1 MPLTFEEFRDEQFR
15 KNPELRRASEAYLR
29 QLYQDAAGSAAT
41 SMAAAQQDRR
51 IAAVLLTT
59 ASSLEGY
66 RITRTID
73 VVSAECAFG
82 INVLR
87 DLFAAVSDFFGG
99 RSESTQKVLRDARI
113 TCLRELRREA
123 VAVGANAVIGV
134 RLDYSEFT
142 GHGKS
147 MLFLVA
153 TATAVDVTEV
163 R

>member
-1 MPLTFEEFRDEQFR
+1 MPQTFEEFRNEQLR
-15 KNPELRRASEAYLR
+15 KNPDLRRATETYLR
-29 QLYQDAAGSAAT
+29 QLYRDAAASAAA
-41 SMAAAQQDRR
+41 SEEGAEEDHR
-51 IAAVLLTT
+51 IGAVLLTT
-59 ASSLEGY
+59 ASNLEGY
-66 RITRTID
+66 RVTRTID

-87 DLFAAVSDFFGG
+87 DLFAAVTDFFGG

-123 VAVGANAVIGV
+123 LAIGANAVIGV

-153 TATAVDVTEV
+153 TGTAVEV
-163 R
+163 AQVP